1 MTCVPACKGAPCIGS
16 QKILGPV
23 LTGGSG
29 GVSDHDSRGGG
40 LQTPVPFRGLC
51 SLCRQEALAASQS
64 ESLALWLSS
73 PVVQLLQ

>member
-29 GVSDHDSRGGG
+29 GVSDHDCRGG
-40 LQTPVPFRGLC
+40 LQTPVPFRGLR
-51 SLCRQEALAASQS
+51 SLCRQEAVAASQS

-73 PVVQLLQ
+73 PPVQLLQ